1 MKRRNMTHMKQ
12 QEKSPEKEWNEMEA
26 MKVPDEEFLKSTYKD
41 D

>member
-1 MKRRNMTHMKQ
+1 MKE
-12 QEKSPEKEWNEMEA
+12 QEKAPEKEWNEMEA